1 MGLSKSFGSQA
12 VNSVKLGKLHAL
24 PSTEDLLFVLATA
37 TQNKKMA
44 ELPCKNP
51 HNNID
56 YTIKVVPATLQKAPR
71 WTFERHT
78 DQGTTVLWTRE
89 TNEVIMIQGK
99 IKIDSNYSGAFYQEP
114 AETDDQELDLD
125 EAGAKG
131 TEDGALSDAEAAG
144 VEDEETTTEA
154 SDALSSERYDL
165 DQDYETAKAAAVD
178 DANRLD
184 FQESHAD
191 EENAEIYNEQ
201 AGYEAGAGAENYG
214 ADNDSQE
221 HEAIGHFGTRNRGHY
236 DEAGDEAENEPG
248 KENWSEGTGNKSE
261 DIHSTAEAETGAEAD
276 DEEDSVQ
283 RSLSRQSHG
292 DSREA
297 NDKGQSASSLPP
309 AVVLHPT
316 IVTTYLE
323 SMSDPATG
331 LLSHGAF
338 EFFLQRDAEYVQRNG
353 KLSLLVFDFISET
366 NKKTAAASTEAAAAV
381 AGIITAFCTPLELC
395 TQLHS
400 GEFAILLCGYDGRE
414 ALQFAERIAGKL
426 AGATTLKSMVDA
438 KALAIGVACMPETC
452 NDPGTLVATA
462 SKAKKL
468 ARESRRNCML
478 FPVSKRRR

>member
-201 AGYEAGAGAENYG
+201 AGYEAGAGAEIEGIMTRPGTKPKTSPAKRTG
-214 ADNDSQE
+214 AKERGTSPRIYIPQRKPKPVPKLTTRKIVSRGPSADKATATPERQMIRDSQLR
-221 HEAIGHFGTRNRGHY
+221 HCH
-236 DEAGDEAENEPG
+236 
-248 KENWSEGTGNKSE
+248 
-261 DIHSTAEAETGAEAD
+261 
-276 DEEDSVQ
+276 
-283 RSLSRQSHG
+283 
-292 DSREA
+292 
-297 NDKGQSASSLPP
+297 
-309 AVVLHPT
+309 
-316 IVTTYLE
+316 
-323 SMSDPATG
+323 
-331 LLSHGAF
+331 
-338 EFFLQRDAEYVQRNG
+338 
-353 KLSLLVFDFISET
+353 
-366 NKKTAAASTEAAAAV
+366 
-381 AGIITAFCTPLELC
+381 
-395 TQLHS
+395 
-400 GEFAILLCGYDGRE
+400 
-414 ALQFAERIAGKL
+414 
-426 AGATTLKSMVDA
+426 
-438 KALAIGVACMPETC
+438 
-452 NDPGTLVATA
+452 
-462 SKAKKL
+462 
-468 ARESRRNCML
+468 RR
-478 FPVSKRRR
+478 